1 MSSPRLQPKARR
13 LEVEGKT
20 IYVPTAQRPL
30 DGAASEGVLKGFV
43 ALAFPAFDDP

>member
-20 IYVPTAQRPL
+20 IYVPWSYPGL
-30 DGAASEGVLKGFV
+30 VDI
-43 ALAFPAFDDP
+43 